1 MLGITQYLLY
11 QSKRVILIVPMRD
24 MDKPEHYVQSFTSDV
39 VEYHVHRKIAYVIA
53 RVVRL
58 SPLPSEF

>member
-1 MLGITQYLLY
+1 MLAITQYLLY
-11 QSKRVILIVPMRD
+11 QSKRLILIVPMRD

-58 SPLPSEF
+58 SSLPSEF

>member
-1 MLGITQYLLY
+1 MLGIIQYLLY